1 MSSLYLD
8 LQNGISG
15 DMAVAALLSLAGDA
29 EAEKEKLGM
38 LEEKLSTLPLSGFG
52 IESRREQRNG
62 IWGNLFTVT
71 VDQHK
76 QKSRDFKAIKELITK
91 SALNEDEKGLSLKL
105 FEVIAEAEAKVHG
118 TSSDSVH
125 FHEIGA
131 IDSIVDIVS
140 FSVLY
145 LDLAPSCTAAST
157 PSLGSGSTE
166 SMHGIIP
173 VPAPATLEILT
184 GLPVR
189 GSGREEELVTPTG
202 ASIIKCTVSRFGPVP
217 ESTIQRI
224 GYGFG
229 QRSSTLPN
237 VLRVLEL
244 DENKCLDGYETGTVS
259 LIEATIDD
267 STPEEMGFLQETL
280 FKEGALDVWTSP
292 VYMKKN
298 RPGFNICVVS
308 APETFDRLSDCVL
321 KNSSSFGLR
330 YSTHERLCLKRSIKK
345 VHTAYGDID
354 VKVGMIGQDI
364 VKASPEYED
373 CRRAARNHNV
383 SLQVVFDAAR
393 REASRLL

>member
-15 DMAVAALLSLAGDA
+15 DMAVAALLSLAGDT

-38 LEEKLSTLPLSGFG
+38 LEEKLSTLPLSGFS
-52 IESRREQRNG
+52 IESSRDQRNG

-76 QKSRDFKAIKELITK
+76 QKSRDFKAIKNLITE
-91 SALNEDEKGLSLKL
+91 SALNEDEKELSLKL

-118 TSSDSVH
+118 TSTENVN
-125 FHEIGA
+125 FHEIGG

-157 PSLGSGSTE
+157 PPLGSGITE

-202 ASIIKCTVSRFGPVP
+202 ASIIKCTVSRFGSMP
-217 ESTIQRI
+217 ESIIQRI

-229 QRSSTLPN
+229 HRSSTLPN

-244 DENKCLDGYETGTVS
+244 DEKKIRNGYETGTVY

-298 RPGFNICVVS
+298 RPGFNICVIS
-308 APETFDRLSDCVL
+308 APEAFGRLSDCML
-321 KNSSSFGLR
+321 RTSSSFGLR
-330 YSTHERLCLKRSIKK
+330 YSIHERLCLKRLIKK
-345 VHTAYGDID
+345 VHTAFGDIG
-354 VKVGMIGQDI
+354 VKVGMIGQDM
-364 VKASPEYED
+364 VKASPEYAD
-373 CRRAARNHNV
+373 CRRAARKHNV